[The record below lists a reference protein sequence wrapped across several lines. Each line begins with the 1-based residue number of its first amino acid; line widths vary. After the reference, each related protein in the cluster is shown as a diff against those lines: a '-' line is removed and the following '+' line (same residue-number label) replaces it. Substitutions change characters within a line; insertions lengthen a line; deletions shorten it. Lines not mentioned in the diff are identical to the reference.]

1 MASNGND
8 GDIKSSFSFS
18 DFPED
23 VQICILSFL
32 DQSELG
38 TFASTSKRFL
48 SLCRHDQ
55 RLWFS
60 MCDRRWGRSKTLI
73 NKWGNGK
80 ISYKLL
86 YKTLLE
92 YENLIGF
99 WRRCG
104 TSAGTAVQP
113 SSPLVFF
120 EWGPFYITGS
130 RVSPSKTRTYEV
142 IKLPFLWISL
152 TSKGE
157 SINYLD
163 PEGKLELS
171 ENLVDSGELSVLD
184 NDLIPVNVSFMGKC
198 HVVLEESVISIG
210 NSLNSSS
217 SPNGRFIKVHSSGNV
232 RGKEYEDV
240 SGSPG
245 SLPDRLMS
253 EIYQHFANRTS
264 PGGNGSSRRQ
274 RRKEKEKQGRRKLE
288 PEHFVK
294 IVNCSPTPAR
304 PLQGLWKGIGD
315 DMSLEF
321 YLTSYDDIGGIA
333 CRRIED
339 SSRPFNGYNPVFW
352 TSSTA
357 LIEPP
362 FSAEEEYEYHSRVHL
377 RPPAE
382 VDDCHDHLQRSDHG
396 AVSRMLHMTSSYD
409 LVIPGTTINPRQ
421 VEGRIWQYRN
431 GTYGFGFLRNN
442 YVIDL
447 KHIAQDGHLLDTME
461 FSND

>member
-1 MASNGND
+1 MEPLTT
-8 GDIKSSFSFS
+8 SSLSFT

-32 DQSELG
+32 NQSELAA
-38 TFASTSKRFL
+38 FASTSKRFL
-48 SLCRHDQ
+48 SFCRHDE
-55 RLWFS
+55 RLWCA
-60 MCDRRWGRSKTLI
+60 MCDRRWGSKTLI
-73 NKWGNGK
+73 KRWGSGK
-80 ISYKLL
+80 ISYKRL

-99 WRRCG
+99 CRRCA
-104 TSAGTAVQP
+104 TTARFAVESP
-113 SSPLVFF
+113 TPLVFF

-130 RVSPSKTRTYEV
+130 RVSPSKTGSYEV
-142 IKLPFLWISL
+142 IKTPFLWISL

-157 SINYLD
+157 SVNFLD
-163 PEGKLELS
+163 LDGKQLELS
-171 ENLVDSGELSVLD
+171 ENLVDSGELGVLE
-184 NDLIPVNVSFMGKC
+184 NELIPVNVVFIGKT
-198 HVVLEESVISIG
+198 HFVLEENANLHW
-210 NSLNSSS
+210 NSSNSSS
-217 SPNGRFIKVHSSGNV
+217 SPSGGRFIKVPNSGNV
-232 RGKEYEDV
+232 RGEEYEVV

-264 PGGNGSSRRQ
+264 PGGNGSLRRQ
-274 RRKEKEKQGRRKLE
+274 RRREKEKHGRRKLE
-288 PEHFVK
+288 PEHFLK

-304 PLQGLWKGIGD
+304 PLQGLWKGICD
-315 DMSLEF
+315 DMSLVF
-321 YLTSYDDIGGIA
+321 YMINYDEGIA
-333 CRRIED
+333 CRRVDEL
-339 SSRPFNGYNPVFW
+339 PVFW
-352 TSSTA
+352 TSNTTSV
-357 LIEPP
+357 EPP
-362 FSAEEEYEYHSRVHL
+362 FSAEEEYEYERRIHL

-382 VDDCHDHLQRSDHG
+382 VDEHLRCSDHG

-431 GTYGFGFLRNN
+431 GTFGFGFLRNN

-447 KHIAQDGHLLDTME
+447 KHIAQDGHILDTME